1 MKGSDKTE
9 PKKDFNRIIVPVDY
23 FDDSIRAA
31 KKAFS
36 LTRETG
42 LDVTTIFV
50 VNIPG
55 STFPEFSNTYPQMVD
70 IIKSDGKKTLD
81 KVKNM
86 GTKMGVNVK
95 TKLVVGIPDDE
106 IIKEAGKK
114 DLIIMGC
121 KGRSALS
128 KILIGSVC
136 EKVLHHSSSS
146 IMVIR

>member
-9 PKKDFNRIIVPVDY
+9 PKKDFNRIIVPVNGSDN
-23 FDDSIRAA
+23 SIRAA

-36 LTRETG
+36 LARETG

-55 STFPEFSNTYPQMVD
+55 STFPKFSNTYPQMVD

-86 GTKMGVNVK
+86 GAKTGVNVK

-146 IMVIR
+146 IMLIR